1 MISVNRTR
9 RGVTISG
16 LESGQKLKVQF
27 PSTPQSKTYTASE
40 QGIILVKELVG
51 GVLPSKIE
59 IFSIVYIPRG
69 ELDTLDF
76 KRTPPKC
83 FIYKGAIAVSGLEPG
98 RNYEVHFP
106 IPLEKQYVA
115 NSKGRI
121 TINSSKSNFLS
132 DESVINVEDGG
143 ETRSYELGQVSSD
156 NVVKP
161 SDSAYKIGLVSGKDS
176 FGFQAKKVGANENP
190 ADGVYHEIKPKY
202 YTLGLKEI
210 TNYKGEKET
219 VYAPVETEWNSE
231 WGWNWDDIDGAY
243 GRVHNGEILK
253 EEASESADVSEDAI
267 ASYGV
272 GGSAWVNGAT
282 ILLSRIGQVDAINES
297 ELGGKKF
304 FDYQTSFPWRQPTQE
319 DIESMNQR
327 RENRSN
333 YFKAR
338 CRNFDDTAIDGSR
351 CGHRSASSRSGG
363 K

>member
-1 MISVNRTR
+1 MISVNRTK

-16 LESGQKLKVQF
+16 LELGQKLRVQF

-40 QGIILVKELVG
+40 QGIILVKELVD

-59 IFSIVYIPRG
+59 ISSVVYIPRG

-76 KRTPPKC
+76 KGTPPKC

-98 RNYEVHFP
+98 RNYEIHFP

-115 NSKGRI
+115 NSKGRVR
-121 TINSSKSNFLS
+121 INSSKNNFLS

-143 ETRSYELGQVSSD
+143 ENRSYELGQVSSD

-161 SDSAYKIGLVSGKDS
+161 SDSAYKIGLVSRKDS
-176 FGFQAKKVGANENP
+176 FGFQAKKVEKFTATSG
-190 ADGVYHEIKPKY
+190 EIKPKY

-219 VYAPVETEWNSE
+219 VYAPVEIEWQDE
-231 WGWNWDDIDGAY
+231 WGWNWDDIDGPY

-253 EEASESADVSEDAI
+253 DDVETPEEIEADEDAI
-267 ASYGV
+267 AVPYGI
-272 GGSAWVNGAT
+272 GGSAWINGAT
-282 ILLSRIGQVDAINES
+282 MRLMSLGKTSINKS

-304 FDYQTSFPWRQPTQE
+304 FDYEESFPWENPEFSQE
-319 DIESMNQR
+319 EIEQMNQR
-327 RENRSN
+327 ETKFSN
-333 YFKAR
+333 YFNAR
-338 CRNFDDTAIDGSR
+338 CKNFDDTAIDGSR